1 MKDAGLLLRKW
12 TSNDSELQNFFDSE
26 EPSMKSSVE
35 DDTSL
40 AQSQFPQSDDS
51 CKRVLGI
58 EWDMKSDKFIFRFDD
73 FLKKGREMK
82 LTKRSILSLSA
93 SVYDPLGFVSPIT
106 ARVKTVFQLICKEKG
121 SWDDK
126 VSLDIS
132 KVWFEF
138 LDALEN
144 LKVLEVDRFCFVSNA
159 NEVKS
164 VELHGFSDSSNVVYC
179 AVVYI

>member
-1 MKDAGLLLRKW
+1 MI
-12 TSNDSELQNFFDSE
+12 
-26 EPSMKSSVE
+26 
-35 DDTSL
+35 SL
-40 AQSQFPQSDDS
+40 
-51 CKRVLGI
+51 
-58 EWDMKSDKFIFRFDD
+58 

-132 KVWFEF
+132 K
-138 LDALEN
+138 A
-144 LKVLEVDRFCFVSNA
+144 
-159 NEVKS
+159 
-164 VELHGFSDSSNVVYC
+164 
-179 AVVYI
+179 

>member
-1 MKDAGLLLRKW
+1 M
-12 TSNDSELQNFFDSE
+12 
-26 EPSMKSSVE
+26 
-35 DDTSL
+35 
-40 AQSQFPQSDDS
+40 DS

-58 EWDMKSDKFIFRFDD
+58 EWDLKSDKFIFRFDD

-144 LKVLEVDRFCFVSNA
+144 LKVLEVDRFCFVSNS

-179 AVVYI
+179 AVVYLRVVFENCIWVFFSVLRIKLLL

>member
-1 MKDAGLLLRKW
+1 MNKVR
-12 TSNDSELQNFFDSE
+12 FF
-26 EPSMKSSVE
+26 
-35 DDTSL
+35 
-40 AQSQFPQSDDS
+40 
-51 CKRVLGI
+51 
-58 EWDMKSDKFIFRFDD
+58 
-73 FLKKGREMK
+73 
-82 LTKRSILSLSA
+82 LS
-93 SVYDPLGFVSPIT
+93 
-106 ARVKTVFQLICKEKG
+106 LICKEKG
-121 SWDDK
+121 SWNDK

-179 AVVYI
+179 AVVYLRVVFENCIRVFFLCSKNKAAPLKKITIPRLELVGCLLLTTLIGSIRRAVSSRIRVDSTHCWTNSEVA